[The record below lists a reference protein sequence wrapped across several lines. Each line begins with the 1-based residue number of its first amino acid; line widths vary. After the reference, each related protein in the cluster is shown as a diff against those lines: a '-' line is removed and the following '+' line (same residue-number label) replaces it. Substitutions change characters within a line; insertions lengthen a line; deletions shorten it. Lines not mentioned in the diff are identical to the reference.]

1 MRLGVYEKGLPEDL
15 SWPLKLER
23 ARAAG
28 FDFIE
33 MAVDE
38 SQEMLSRLDWS
49 IGQRMEV
56 SNAVLSSG
64 TPIYGMVLSAHRKYA
79 FGSVSVEIRRQANEI
94 MKKALDLA
102 FDVGARIIQI
112 AGYYVFYEEPTDG
125 AEDWFLEGLN
135 SAVGLAAQAGIM
147 LGLENMDGRDVTSI
161 TKAMRIV
168 DSIKSPWLQLYPDLG
183 NLSANGLEIGSEL
196 RAGQGHIV
204 GVHLKDTRPGE
215 FRKVAFGDGVVP
227 FAEAFRVL
235 KEIDYRG
242 PFLIEMWNQGWP
254 DAHTTLL
261 ESRSFVI
268 EAMAE
273 GGFLQRS
280 I

>member
-1 MRLGVYEKGLPEDL
+1 
-15 SWPLKLER
+15 
-23 ARAAG
+23 
-28 FDFIE
+28 
-33 MAVDE
+33 
-38 SQEMLSRLDWS
+38 
-49 IGQRMEV
+49 
-56 SNAVLSSG
+56 LSSG